1 MHVYICIYTTVAL
14 FINVCFSTFF
24 WASAIMQML
33 SRKEATAALPYEAVH
48 CCLVRSQIG
57 GTCKGTYLNIQ
68 STYISD
74 TAWCL
79 IALSGA
85 SFRMSSAK
93 VQQLSPLPFTLPVLF
108 RNVLGEIQQKATNK
122 GPLVLVWMMATL
134 EPVPV
139 TYGHGAWLRAHKC
152 SSLCM
157 LCQAMAHGMDGQFR
171 AGGRAYPQHYMG
183 WVNRAQAQRNTPIA
197 RS

>member
-14 FINVCFSTFF
+14 FINVCSSTFF

-57 GTCKGTYLNIQ
+57 GTCKGTDLNIL
-68 STYISD
+68 STCTSD
-74 TAWCL
+74 TARCL
-79 IALSGA
+79 TAPSVA
-85 SFRMSSAK
+85 SFSVSSAK

-152 SSLCM
+152 YSLCM
-157 LCQAMAHGMDGQFR
+157 LCQPMAHGMDGQFR
-171 AGGRAYPQHYMG
+171 TGGQAYPQHYMR
-183 WVNRAQAQRNTPIA
+183 WVNRAQTQRNTPIT